1 MRYRAES
8 LGLAGHVSTLLMDL
22 IHERLGLHYAARESE
37 QLADRLAPL
46 VIDRG
51 LDSFMDYYYRLKY
64 SPEPGDWSKVMDAL
78 SVQETYFWREIDQL
92 RSVVDRLVPALAAAQ
107 PGRPLQI
114 WSSACATGEEPL
126 TIAML
131 LSEAGWFDRASIHIV
146 ASDASPAALARARQG
161 EYGERA
167 FRNLP
172 GALRE
177 KYFVRRENRWSVSP
191 DLHRRVSLRPGQ
203 PRRRGP
209 GQPIRIVAGDRLP
222 QRLHLFLRSQHSAH
236 AASVRAVDAIT
247 GVSVRRGVGIVAAP
261 DVGIRSPGNRRGIR
275 VRQGTVRSRESGD
288 RGRRRES
295 VMTTPLRVLVVDDSA
310 YIRKVV
316 KEMLSRSPD
325 LEVVGTA
332 RDSEEALEQVER
344 LRPDVVTCDLIMP
357 GTDGVDFIQRQM
369 SRRRVPIVIVSMA
382 GESSER
388 VLSGLDAG
396 AIDFVQK
403 PTALATERVF
413 EVADELIAKV
423 LAAAGAPM
431 RHAPQARAERPAVA
445 NSIFQNRYSVLVVG
459 VSTGGP
465 QGLKSVIA
473 PLPADFP
480 IPVAV
485 VLHMPIGYTEAYA
498 KRLDEL
504 SALTVIEARDGEEV
518 RPGLVMVAP
527 AGRHLT
533 FRRTED
539 GRVVTRL
546 DVRPLDTAHRP
557 SVDVLFQSAAD
568 VYSERVLGVVMTGMG
583 ADGRDGAAWIKARG
597 GAVLTEAEETCVVYG
612 MPRAIVEAGLSDEAV
627 PLDRLTA
634 AILERV

>member
-1 MRYRAES
+1 
-8 LGLAGHVSTLLMDL
+8 
-22 IHERLGLHYAARESE
+22 
-37 QLADRLAPL
+37 
-46 VIDRG
+46 
-51 LDSFMDYYYRLKY
+51 
-64 SPEPGDWSKVMDAL
+64 
-78 SVQETYFWREIDQL
+78 
-92 RSVVDRLVPALAAAQ
+92 
-107 PGRPLQI
+107 
-114 WSSACATGEEPL
+114 
-126 TIAML
+126 
-131 LSEAGWFDRASIHIV
+131 
-146 ASDASPAALARARQG
+146 
-161 EYGERA
+161 
-167 FRNLP
+167 
-172 GALRE
+172 
-177 KYFVRRENRWSVSP
+177 
-191 DLHRRVSLRPGQ
+191 
-203 PRRRGP
+203 
-209 GQPIRIVAGDRLP
+209 
-222 QRLHLFLRSQHSAH
+222 
-236 AASVRAVDAIT
+236 
-247 GVSVRRGVGIVAAP
+247 
-261 DVGIRSPGNRRGIR
+261 
-275 VRQGTVRSRESGD
+275 
-288 RGRRRES
+288 
-295 VMTTPLRVLVVDDSA
+295 MTTPLRVLVVDDSA

-357 GTDGVDFIQRQM
+357 GTDGVEFIQRQM
-369 SRRRVPIVIVSMA
+369 ARRRVPIVIVSMA

-423 LAAAGAPM
+423 VAAASAPM
-431 RHAPQARAERPAVA
+431 RHAPDARAARSPVA
-445 NSIFQNRYSVLVVG
+445 TSTFQNRYSVLVIG

-465 QGLKSVIA
+465 QGLKSVIGR
-473 PLPADFP
+473 LPADFP
-480 IPVAV
+480 IPVAI

-504 SALTVIEARDGEEV
+504 SALTVTEAREGEEL
-518 RPGLVMVAP
+518 RPGQVVVAP

-533 FRRTED
+533 FHRNGD

-546 DVRPLDTAHRP
+546 DVRPLDMVHRP
-557 SVDVLFQSAAD
+557 SVDVLFQSAAE
-568 VYSERVLGVVMTGMG
+568 VYGDRVLSVVMTGMG

>member
-1 MRYRAES
+1 M
-8 LGLAGHVSTLLMDL
+8 
-22 IHERLGLHYAARESE
+22 
-37 QLADRLAPL
+37 
-46 VIDRG
+46 
-51 LDSFMDYYYRLKY
+51 
-64 SPEPGDWSKVMDAL
+64 
-78 SVQETYFWREIDQL
+78 
-92 RSVVDRLVPALAAAQ
+92 
-107 PGRPLQI
+107 
-114 WSSACATGEEPL
+114 
-126 TIAML
+126 TI
-131 LSEAGWFDRASIHIV
+131 
-146 ASDASPAALARARQG
+146 
-161 EYGERA
+161 
-167 FRNLP
+167 
-172 GALRE
+172 
-177 KYFVRRENRWSVSP
+177 
-191 DLHRRVSLRPGQ
+191 
-203 PRRRGP
+203 
-209 GQPIRIVAGDRLP
+209 
-222 QRLHLFLRSQHSAH
+222 
-236 AASVRAVDAIT
+236 
-247 GVSVRRGVGIVAAP
+247 
-261 DVGIRSPGNRRGIR
+261 
-275 VRQGTVRSRESGD
+275 
-288 RGRRRES
+288 
-295 VMTTPLRVLVVDDSA
+295 PLRVLVVDDSA

-332 RDSEEALEQVER
+332 RDSEDALEQVER
-344 LRPDVVTCDLIMP
+344 LKPDVVTCDLIMP
-357 GTDGVDFIQRQM
+357 GSDGVDFIQRQM

-423 LAAAGAPM
+423 VAAAGAPM
-431 RHAPQARAERPAVA
+431 RRAAPQAQAARQLVA
-445 NSIFQNRYSVLVVG
+445 TSTFQNRYSVLVVG

-473 PLPADFP
+473 RLPADFP

-504 SALTVIEARDGEEV
+504 SALTVIEAPDGEEV

-539 GRVVTRL
+539 GRVVTAL

-568 VYSERVLGVVMTGMG
+568 VYGERVLAVVMTGMG

-597 GAVLTEAEETCVVYG
+597 GAVLTEAEESCVVYG

-627 PLDRLTA
+627 PLDRLSTA
-634 AILERV
+634 IMDRL